1 MVAPVRFFD
10 EIIDFLTSAPTPQ
23 EIVAYRPSSA
33 LQQRAEELTEKSKT
47 GALSEPD
54 QKELD
59 YFLVIEHLMRMAKIR
74 ARQRLAEA

>member
-10 EIIDFLTSAPTPQ
+10 EIIDFLTSTPTPK

-33 LQQRAEELTEKSKT
+33 LQERADELMEKSKT
-47 GALSEPD
+47 DALSETD

-74 ARQRLAEA
+74 ARQRLAQA